1 MRLHQHPYGSSRC
14 PAEPAAAP
22 SQPTSSKPAF
32 SKGIFPFRKAFQIT
46 FKECS
51 LFLALADS
59 LGCKQLK
66 PLAANSQ
73 RGCWQEFKASD
84 QSTAQRDRLPPE
96 VPVEQD
102 ESMLPPQDAA
112 TTPVTLGWP
121 GRGQVGVCSA
131 QRGSL
136 AHGFANARRILCE
149 QALIKDLGT
158 AAVRLSGQNAALS
171 KVWIKPKSTTV
182 LGFQTG

>member
-32 SKGIFPFRKAFQIT
+32 SKGIFPFWKAFQIT

-84 QSTAQRDRLPPE
+84 WSTAQRGRLPLE

-102 ESMLPPQDAA
+102 ESVLPPQDAA
-112 TTPVTLGWP
+112 NQP
-121 GRGQVGVCSA
+121 GHTGVAREGTWWGLQCPT
-131 QRGSL
+131 GL
-136 AHGFANARRILCE
+136 ARPRLCKCKAHFVRAGF
-149 QALIKDLGT
+149 D
-158 AAVRLSGQNAALS
+158 
-171 KVWIKPKSTTV
+171 
-182 LGFQTG
+182 